1 MRLGFSRRDVVV
13 GATVA
18 ALAGPA
24 WASERIARISF
35 GLSYNLPWTTA
46 AVNGDAEGAVLIS
59 TGLSRIFLSSELVG
73 RSGAVR
79 TKREISDTALG
90 RRETDLF
97 FARRVTLGS
106 ALEIDDA
113 HLASLPAGYADPD
126 FAGAVGGIFSKVVAG
141 FDFEKRLLTI
151 ARRSHFDTRGYEEA
165 RLLGG
170 PPERTTSLSEFST
183 YGAVESLVLEE
194 NGSFDPRPAI
204 TATIDGREVR
214 LLLDTGFSGSVLLYG
229 DAPGE
234 AAPDSQV
241 WLFGAGPAAKLARA
255 RELSF
260 AGVTVPAP
268 VIEYVQRDVRAH
280 QSGLGV
286 DGVIGMELLR
296 RFHIILDMSD
306 EAVWM
311 KPNKAFGQPIRYNK
325 AGMNLTKQGSDVLV
339 ANITPH
345 APAWQA
351 GLQPGDRLVNW
362 AGAASLRALQASL
375 SGDPGAR
382 VELLVQRD
390 QRAATLAVE
399 LQDLV

>member
-1 MRLGFSRRDVVV
+1 MRLGVSRRDVF
-13 GATVA
+13 AVA
-18 ALAGPA
+18 AVTVLAAPA
-24 WASERIARISF
+24 WASERIARIPLK
-35 GLSYNLPWTTA
+35 LSYNLPWTTA

-59 TGLSRIFLSSELVG
+59 TGLSRIVLSSALVG

-79 TKREISDTALG
+79 TKREFSDTALG

-97 FARRVTLGS
+97 FARRISLGS
-106 ALEIDDA
+106 ALEIDDYY
-113 HLASLPAGYADPD
+113 LASLPEGYADPD
-126 FAGAVGGIFSKVVAG
+126 FAGAAGGIFSKVVAG
-141 FDFEKRLLTI
+141 FDFEKRLLTV
-151 ARRSHFDTRGYEEA
+151 ARRSHFDTRGYGEA

-170 PPERTTSLSEFST
+170 PPERTASLSEFST
-183 YGAVESLVLEE
+183 YGAVESLAVEE

-229 DAPGE
+229 DAPE
-234 AAPDSQV
+234 AAAPDSQV

-255 RELSF
+255 SQMSF
-260 AGVTVPAP
+260 AGVAVPAP

-280 QSGLGV
+280 QSGLSL

-296 RFHIILDMSD
+296 RFHIILDVSD

-311 KPNKAFGQPIRYNK
+311 KPNKAFAEPIGYNK

-339 ANITPH
+339 ANITPQ
-345 APAWQA
+345 APAWRA

-375 SGDPGAR
+375 SGAAGAR
-382 VELLVQRD
+382 VDLLVQRD
-390 QRAATLAVE
+390 QRTATLAVE

>member
-1 MRLGFSRRDVVV
+1 MRLGFSRRDAFV
-13 GATVA
+13 GAAAA
-18 ALAGPA
+18 ALAAPA
-24 WASERIARISF
+24 RASERIARIPLR
-35 GLSYNLPWTTA
+35 LSYNLPWTAA

-59 TGLSRIFLSSELVG
+59 TGLSRIFLSSELVE

-79 TKREISDTALG
+79 TKREFSDTALG

-97 FARRVTLGS
+97 FARRITLGG
-106 ALEIDDA
+106 ALEIDDY
-113 HLASLPAGYADPD
+113 HLASLPEGHADPD
-126 FAGAVGGIFSKVVAG
+126 FAGAAGGIFSKVVAS
-141 FDFEKRLLTI
+141 FDFEKRLLTV
-151 ARRSHFDTRGYEEA
+151 ARRSHFDTRDYGEA

-170 PPERTTSLSEFST
+170 PPERPATLSEFST
-183 YGAVESLVLEE
+183 YGAVESLVVEE
-194 NGSFDPRPAI
+194 NGTFDPRPAI
-204 TATIDGREVR
+204 TAAIDGREVR
-214 LLLDTGFSGSVLLYG
+214 LLLDTGFAGSVLLYG
-229 DAPGE
+229 EAPGLTS
-234 AAPDSQV
+234 PDSQV

-255 RELSF
+255 RQISL

-280 QSGLGV
+280 QSGLGI

-296 RFHIILDMSD
+296 RFHIILDVSD
-306 EAVWM
+306 EAVWL

-345 APAWQA
+345 APAWRA
-351 GLQPGDRLVNW
+351 GLQPGDKLANW
-362 AGAASLRALQASL
+362 QGAASLRALQASL
-375 SGDPGAR
+375 SGDAGGR

-390 QRAATLAVE
+390 QRAATLAIE